1 MTAVEQHPVSQSEL
15 GAQTRERLVEAAER
29 LFAQGGFAMTSVRD
43 ITAAARCNV
52 AAVNYHF
59 GSKLNLYQEVFRR
72 RLAAMRQQRVA
83 SIRDTMARTGN
94 PATLEQLI
102 EAFAGA
108 FLASLMD
115 QRRGHHLIELISR
128 ELLDPKLPHEL
139 FLSEVVEPVHGELA
153 RAMMAATPGLRPG
166 AARVCVISI
175 VGQLLQVAQRLR
187 RAERSAGW
195 EAELPPVPAIV
206 DQIARFSAAGV
217 RACAEAPE

>member
-1 MTAVEQHPVSQSEL
+1 MTAAEKHPVSQSEL
-15 GAQTRERLVEAAER
+15 GAQTRDRLVEAAER

-43 ITAAARCNV
+43 ITAAAGCNV

-153 RAMMAATPGLRPG
+153 RAMMAAAPGLRPG

-217 RACAEAPE
+217 RACAEVPE

>member
-1 MTAVEQHPVSQSEL
+1 MTAVAQHHISQSEL

-29 LFAQGGFAMTSVRD
+29 LFARRGFAMTSVRD
-43 ITAAARCNV
+43 VTAAAGCNL

-83 SIRDTMARTGN
+83 SIRDTMARTGS

-102 EAFAGA
+102 EAFADA

-115 QRRGHHLIELISR
+115 QGRGHHLLELISR
-128 ELLDPKLPHEL
+128 EMLDPQLPREL
-139 FLSEVVEPVHGELA
+139 FLTEVVEPVHGELA
-153 RAMMAATPGLRPG
+153 RAMMAAAPGLRNGP
-166 AARVCVISI
+166 ARLCVISI

-187 RAERSAGW
+187 RAELAAGW
-195 EAELPPVPAIV
+195 EAELPPIPAIV

-217 RACAEAPE
+217 RASAETPE